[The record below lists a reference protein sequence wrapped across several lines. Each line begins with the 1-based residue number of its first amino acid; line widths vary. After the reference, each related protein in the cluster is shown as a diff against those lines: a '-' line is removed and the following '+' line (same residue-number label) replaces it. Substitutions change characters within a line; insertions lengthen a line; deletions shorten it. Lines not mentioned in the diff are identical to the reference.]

1 MLRHAKKNQLA
12 RLHVVLPLYVF
23 TSLRL
28 LCLLCLQCAAT
39 FSMQSVQSDMT
50 LQLFKKSISDAPR
63 QTRRVCLRGFRCFT
77 NCHSMGMISAAML
90 PVQCSSKPHM
100 VRCNAPGL
108 LQIAALVLQAESTTV
123 EKCIVRKSF
132 QQTCDIGIL
141 IAVPSKVLWPL
152 KSAGNLCW

>member
-39 FSMQSVQSDMT
+39 FSMQSDMA

-77 NCHSMGMISAAML
+77 NCHSMGMISAAKL

-108 LQIAALVLQAESTTV
+108 LQIASLVLQAEGTTV

-132 QQTCDIGIL
+132 QQTCDIRIL

>member
-39 FSMQSVQSDMT
+39 FSMQSDMA
-50 LQLFKKSISDAPR
+50 LQLFQKSISDTPR
-63 QTRRVCLRGFRCFT
+63 QTRMVCLRGFRCIA
-77 NCHSMGMISAAML
+77 NCRSMGMTSAAKL

-100 VRCNAPGL
+100 DRCNAPGL
-108 LQIAALVLQAESTTV
+108 LQIAALVLQTEGTSV
-123 EKCIVRKSF
+123 EKGIVRKSF
-132 QQTCDIGIL
+132 HQTCDISIL